1 MSLGIVILAAGQ
13 GTRMRSALPKVL
25 HPIAGR
31 PMLAH
36 VIATARAM
44 DPARIVVVYGHGGE
58 QVRAAFPD
66 PELQWAEQAE
76 QLGTGHAVQQAL
88 PQLAGLERVLV
99 LYGDVPLLRRETL
112 RRLLLAAGDQVGLLT
127 MNLSDPSGY
136 GRVLRAVDG
145 DVTAIVEH
153 KDASDAQR
161 AISEVNT
168 GILVLPGARLP
179 DWLANLSSDNAQGEY
194 YLTDLI
200 AMAVADGVAV
210 NAAQPDDPLEAEG
223 VNNRVQQA
231 TLERAWQQRAAQSL
245 MADGV
250 SFADP
255 ARFDLRGRL
264 RCGRD
269 VSIDV
274 NVIVQGDVVLG
285 DRVHVGPN
293 TVLRDVH
300 IGDDV
305 LILENCVLEGAS
317 IGPGSRIGPFARL
330 RPGADLVG
338 QAHIGN
344 FVEVKKSTI
353 GLGSKV
359 NHLSYVGDS
368 TVGSGVNLGA
378 GTITCNYDGANKH
391 QTVIGDRAFIGS
403 NTALVAPVTIGEGA
417 TIGAGSVIGKDA
429 PAEKL
434 TVGRARQV
442 TIDGWQR
449 PQKHK
454 PKE

>member
-36 VIATARAM
+36 VIATARSLA
-44 DPARIVVVYGHGGE
+44 PERIVVVYGHGGE

-66 PELQWAEQAE
+66 AALAWAEQAE

-88 PQLAGLERVLV
+88 PLLAGLDRVLV
-99 LYGDVPLLRRETL
+99 LYGDVPLIRTQTL
-112 RRLLLAAGDQVGLLT
+112 QRLLLVAGEQVGLLT
-127 MNLSDPSGY
+127 MNLPDPTGY
-136 GRVLRAVDG
+136 GRILRAADG
-145 DVTAIVEH
+145 AVTAIVEH
-153 KDASDAQR
+153 KDASDSQR
-161 AISEVNT
+161 AIREVNT
-168 GILVLPGARLP
+168 GILALPAARLA
-179 DWLANLSSDNAQGEY
+179 DWLGALSSDNAQGEY

-200 AMAVADGVAV
+200 GMAVAEGMAV
-210 NAAQPDDPLEAEG
+210 ETAQPADPIEAEG
-223 VNNRVQQA
+223 VNNRAQQA
-231 TLERAWQQRAAQSL
+231 TLERAWQRRAAETL
-245 MADGV
+245 MAEGV

-255 ARFDLRGRL
+255 ARFDLRGTL

-293 TVLRDVH
+293 TVLREVEV
-300 IGDDV
+300 GDDV
-305 LILENCVLEGAS
+305 LIMENCVLEGATV
-317 IGPGSRIGPFARL
+317 GPGSRIGPFARL
-330 RPGADLVG
+330 RPGAALVG

-353 GLGSKV
+353 GLGSKI

-368 TVGSGVNLGA
+368 QVGSGVNVGA

-391 QTVIGDRAFIGS
+391 TTVIGDHAFIGS
-403 NTALVAPVTIGEGA
+403 NTALVAPVTVGEGA

-429 PAEKL
+429 PADKL
-434 TVGRARQV
+434 TLSRAKQV